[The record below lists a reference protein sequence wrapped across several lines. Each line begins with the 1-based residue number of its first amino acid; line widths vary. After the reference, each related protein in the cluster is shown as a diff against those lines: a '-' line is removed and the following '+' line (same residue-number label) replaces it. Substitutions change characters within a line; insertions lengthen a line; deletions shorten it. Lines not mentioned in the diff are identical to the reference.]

1 MARTAEDLKALL
13 LAGDGYTETIDIE
26 YLGEQFAVEIRPLTE
41 AELTD
46 VGRTMKINASMLK
59 KISKKVKVGVKN
71 TPEEKEKILREAVD
85 ALLSD
90 SEGDVEVGSMA
101 HADFLQNQEYCKR
114 GIVDEGLRL
123 LVPKFRYG
131 LTERIASRIKTI
143 SEVPPAVVQN
153 FFGQQTGN

>member
-1 MARTAEDLKALL
+1 MARTSEDLKSLL

-41 AELTD
+41 AEITD
-46 VGRTMKINASMLK
+46 VSRTMKISASMLK
-59 KISKKVKVGVKN
+59 KISEKVKAGAN
-71 TPEEKEKILREAVD
+71 LSPEEREKLQKDAVD
-85 ALLSD
+85 TLLS
-90 SEGDVEVGSMA
+90 GDGEVDVGSMVYV
-101 HADFLQNQEYCKR
+101 DFLQNQEYCKR

-131 LTERIASRIKTI
+131 LTEKIASRIKTI

-153 FFGQQTGN
+153 FFGQQTDN

>member
-1 MARTAEDLKALL
+1 MARTSEDLKSLL

-41 AELTD
+41 AEITD
-46 VGRTMKINASMLK
+46 VSRTMKINASMLK
-59 KISKKVKVGVKN
+59 KISEKVKAGVN
-71 TPEEKEKILREAVD
+71 LSPEEREKLQKDAVD
-85 ALLSD
+85 TLLS
-90 SEGDVEVGSMA
+90 GDGEVDVGSMVYV
-101 HADFLQNQEYCKR
+101 DFLQNQEYCKR

-131 LTERIASRIKTI
+131 LTEKIASRIKTI

-153 FFGQQTGN
+153 FFGQQTDN

>member
-13 LAGDGYTETIDIE
+13 LAGDGYTETINIE

-46 VGRTMKINASMLK
+46 VSRTIKINASMLK
-59 KISKKVKVGVKN
+59 KISKKVKAGAN
-71 TPEEKEKILREAVD
+71 LSQEEREKIQKDAVD
-85 ALLSD
+85 ALLTD
-90 SEGDVEVGSMA
+90 DGEVDVGGMVY
-101 HADFLQNQEYCKR
+101 ADFLQNQEYCKR
-114 GIVDEGLRL
+114 GIVDEGLRS

-131 LTERIASRIKTI
+131 LTAKIATRIKTI

>member
-1 MARTAEDLKALL
+1 MARTSEDLKSLL

-41 AELTD
+41 AEITD
-46 VGRTMKINASMLK
+46 VSRTMKINASMLK
-59 KISKKVKVGVKN
+59 KISEKVKAGADLSPK
-71 TPEEKEKILREAVD
+71 EREKLQKDAVD
-85 ALLSD
+85 TLLS
-90 SEGDVEVGSMA
+90 GDGEVDVGSMVYV
-101 HADFLQNQEYCKR
+101 DFLQNQEYCKR

-131 LTERIASRIKTI
+131 LTEKIASRIKTI

-153 FFGQQTGN
+153 FFGQQTDS

>member
-1 MARTAEDLKALL
+1 MARTSEDLKSLL

-41 AELTD
+41 AEITD
-46 VGRTMKINASMLK
+46 VSRTMKINASMLK
-59 KISKKVKVGVKN
+59 KISEKVKAGAN
-71 TPEEKEKILREAVD
+71 LSPEEREKLQKDAVD
-85 ALLSD
+85 TLLS
-90 SEGDVEVGSMA
+90 GDGEVDVGSMVYV
-101 HADFLQNQEYCKR
+101 DFLQNQEYCKR

-131 LTERIASRIKTI
+131 LTEKIASRIKTI

-153 FFGQQTGN
+153 FFGQQTDN

>member
-1 MARTAEDLKALL
+1 MARTSEDLKSLL

-41 AELTD
+41 AEITD
-46 VGRTMKINASMLK
+46 VSRTMKINASMLK
-59 KISKKVKVGVKN
+59 KISEKVKAGANLSPK
-71 TPEEKEKILREAVD
+71 EREKLQKDAVD
-85 ALLSD
+85 TLLS
-90 SEGDVEVGSMA
+90 GDGEVDVGSMVYV
-101 HADFLQNQEYCKR
+101 DFLQNQEYCKR

-131 LTERIASRIKTI
+131 LTEKIASRIKTI

>member
-1 MARTAEDLKALL
+1 MARTSEDLKALL
-13 LAGDGYTETIDIE
+13 LAGDGYTETIGIE

-41 AELTD
+41 AEITD
-46 VGRTMKINASMLK
+46 VSRTMKINASMLK

-71 TPEEKEKILREAVD
+71 TPEEREKILGEAVD

-90 SEGDVEVGSMA
+90 EGDLDVGNMA
-101 HADFLQNQEYCKR
+101 YVDFLQNQEYCKR
-114 GIVDEGLRL
+114 GIVDEGLKS

-153 FFGQQTGN
+153 FFGQQTDN

>member
-1 MARTAEDLKALL
+1 MARTSEDLKALL
-13 LAGDGYTETIDIE
+13 LAGDGYTETINIE

-46 VGRTMKINASMLK
+46 VSRTIKINASMLK
-59 KISKKVKVGVKN
+59 KISKKVKSGAN
-71 TPEEKEKILREAVD
+71 LSQEEREKIQKDAVD
-85 ALLSD
+85 ALLTD
-90 SEGDVEVGSMA
+90 DGEVDVGGMVY
-101 HADFLQNQEYCKR
+101 ADFLQNQEYCKR
-114 GIVDEGLRL
+114 GIVDEGLRS

-131 LTERIASRIKTI
+131 LTAKIATRIKTI

>member
-1 MARTAEDLKALL
+1 MARTSEDLKSLL

-41 AELTD
+41 AEITD
-46 VGRTMKINASMLK
+46 VSRTMKINASMLK
-59 KISKKVKVGVKN
+59 KISEKVKAGADLSPK
-71 TPEEKEKILREAVD
+71 EREKLQKDAVD
-85 ALLSD
+85 TLLS
-90 SEGDVEVGSMA
+90 GDGEVDVGSMVYV
-101 HADFLQNQEYCKR
+101 DFLQNQEYCKR

-131 LTERIASRIKTI
+131 LTEKIASRIKTI

-153 FFGQQTGN
+153 FFGQQTDN

>member
-46 VGRTMKINASMLK
+46 VSRTMKINASMLK

-71 TPEEKEKILREAVD
+71 TPEEKEKILKEAVD
-85 ALLSD
+85 ALLAD
-90 SEGDVEVGSMA
+90 GEGDLEVGSMA
-101 HADFLQNQEYCKR
+101 YADFIQNQEYCKR
-114 GIVDEGLRL
+114 GIVDEGLRS

-131 LTERIASRIKTI
+131 LTEKIANRIKTI